1 MKRSEMIKHIAA
13 ELQVIAC
20 VVEPPR
26 SIEMPRAGYF
36 QRRAAGLLDIIEGL
50 GMQPPSAVFMVDWDR
65 WDPEKKEWYPTKEK
79 IHSNKWE
86 PENEAQ

>member
-20 VVEPPR
+20 VVEGPR

-36 QRRAAGLLDIIEGL
+36 QRRAAGLLDIIEKF
-50 GMQPPSAVFMVDWDR
+50 GMQPPPLQYETMVG
-65 WDPEKKEWYPTKEK
+65 PILYYEWED
-79 IHSNKWE
+79 E
-86 PENEAQ
+86 E

>member
-20 VVEPPR
+20 VVEGPN

-50 GMQPPSAVFMVDWDR
+50 GMLPPPYTPKNSEEGSVQFLVSYN
-65 WDPEKKEWYPTKEK
+65 E
-79 IHSNKWE
+79 WE
-86 PENEAQ
+86 PEDEKE

>member
-20 VVEPPR
+20 IVEGPR

-36 QRRAAGLLDIIEGL
+36 QRRAAGLLYIIEKF
-50 GMQPPSAVFMVDWDR
+50 GMQPPLYAKSINDDEYFTFVN
-65 WDPEKKEWYPTKEK
+65 EWED
-79 IHSNKWE
+79 E
-86 PENEAQ
+86 Q